1 MKRCHLFDVFFLSSQ
16 YWVFSAWRWSDLALI
31 AIFENV
37 HIAVDKVYFKE
48 FNSQKSA
55 VCAAKFS
62 FSKYHGDL
70 ENYYF
75 LENGQ
80 KPSLYTSKN
89 NCQKDISKLK
99 FLITFLGPQ
108 NGKNGIG
115 QRKNN

>member
-1 MKRCHLFDVFFLSSQ
+1 MKKCHLCDVFFLSSQ
-16 YWVFSAWRWSDLALI
+16 YWAFSAWRWSDLALI

-55 VCAAKFS
+55 VCATKFS

-70 ENYYF
+70 KNYYF

-80 KPSLYTSKN
+80 KPSLYTVTV
-89 NCQKDISKLK
+89 L
-99 FLITFLGPQ
+99 Q
-108 NGKNGIG
+108 NTIAKKIFQNW
-115 QRKNN
+115 NF